1 MDARNLSDRYE
12 VEEPLG
18 HGGMADVVAATDTR
32 LGRRVAIK
40 VLREDLAR
48 DPAFVRRFESE
59 ALAAARLNHP
69 GIVSVFDVGEE
80 QPDAR
85 GGLPRPFIVMEKV
98 TGSTLRT
105 VLDAEG
111 QLPPTRAVSIAA
123 DVLNALAYSH
133 EQGVVHNDIKPG
145 NIMISAD
152 GSVRIMDFGI
162 AQALND
168 ISITVSQP
176 DHVLGTAKYM
186 APELATGE
194 RAEPPSDVYALGCVL
209 FEMLAGRP
217 PFQGDSA
224 ALVNQHLHV
233 APPRVS
239 ASAPSVPPALEEL
252 IDRALAKHPADR
264 PGSAR
269 ELEISLRGLLND
281 LKGPRPTTTVTGST
295 APAGASAAWGAGA
308 AAPAAEEKA
317 FGGFRPLEVDDAD
330 SAPREEQP
338 PAFRPLEDPP
348 GHPHRGSEQQPQ
360 APAVPDAAPDGQAPG
375 ADAPD
380 GDAGQVRRIDHR
392 QDTPADAAETTRA
405 HEAPSASRS
414 EGAAAPDDDPYA
426 PWQPGNDIP
435 GFAGD
440 EPAPTAPPIGS
451 TTDVSGS
458 TTGSQPA
465 DSDAIRMADTSR
477 MHEGGRG
484 AGDDRDAT
492 GPQPLASDDA
502 QDPHD
507 ARTSRVAAA
516 GAGATAAAGAAA
528 TGASEGPDGPEGDDP
543 DSPPTRAVNTGSG
556 TTVSGTTRL
565 GETGGNP
572 TTSDATGP
580 VTGRFSRRA
589 RREGVPWWAWPVAGL
604 ALVGVA
610 AGVAAGIDNWSNE
623 RGSVSVPDVRGK
635 SQQEAE
641 EILKDADLE
650 VRIEG
655 RVDEAPLG
663 TVLEQTPGP
672 DTAVERGSAVTL
684 VVASTENS
692 PAPSGSSGDPSSSE
706 SSSSD
711 QSPSDSSGGESSRE
725 ESSGGNESSDAGP
738 STSQTPDPTTSGP
751 GGVPVPPPSTPELP
765 PTDGGQ
771 PTTEPGPDPTTT
783 TEPGP
788 TTTEPDPTTTEPD
801 PTTSEPDPTTSE
813 PDPTTSEPDP
823 TTTEPDPTTS
833 EPDPTTTE
841 PDPTTTEP
849 DPTTT
854 EPDPTTSEPDP
865 TTSEPD
871 PTTSEPDPTT
881 SEPDP
886 TTSEPDPTTS
896 EPDPTTSEPD
906 PTTSE
911 PDPTTS
917 EPTTSE
923 PDPSTSEPDPTERS
937 ADPSPSTEP
946 TPTGDPSSPGPTSP
960 EPTSPEPTSPSR
972 S

>member
-40 VLREDLAR
+40 ILREDLAR

-105 VLDAEG
+105 VLDTEG
-111 QLPPTRAVSIAA
+111 KLPPTRAVTIAA

-145 NIMISAD
+145 NIMVSAD

-281 LKGPRPTTTVTGST
+281 LKGPRSTTTVTGSA
-295 APAGASAAWGAGA
+295 APAGASSAWGAGA

-317 FGGFRPLEVDDAD
+317 FGGFRPLEMDAAD
-330 SAPREEQP
+330 SAPREEQA
-338 PAFRPLEDPP
+338 PAFRPLED
-348 GHPHRGSEQQPQ
+348 
-360 APAVPDAAPDGQAPG
+360 
-375 ADAPD
+375 
-380 GDAGQVRRIDHR
+380 
-392 QDTPADAAETTRA
+392 TPADAAATTRA
-405 HEAPSASRS
+405 HEAPSASPS
-414 EGAAAPDDDPYA
+414 EGAAAPDDDPYT
-426 PWQPGNDIP
+426 PWQPGDDVP

-477 MHEGGRG
+477 MHEGGQG

-507 ARTSRVAAA
+507 ARTSRVAVA

-528 TGASEGPDGPEGDDP
+528 SGASEGPDGSGGDHS
-543 DSPPTRAVNTGSG
+543 DSPPTRAVSTASG

-572 TTSDATGP
+572 TASDATGP
-580 VTGRFSRRA
+580 ITGRFSRRA

-610 AGVAAGIDNWSNE
+610 AGVAAGIDTWSNE

-641 EILKDADLE
+641 EILEDADLE

-711 QSPSDSSGGESSRE
+711 QSPSDSSSEESSSE

-783 TEPGP
+783 EDPRP

-801 PTTSEPDPTTSE
+801 PTTTDPDPTTTEPDPTTTEPDPTTTE

-841 PDPTTTEP
+841 PDPTTSEPDPTTSDPDPTTTEPDPTTTEP

-865 TTSEPD
+865 TT
-871 PTTSEPDPTT
+871 T
-881 SEPDP
+881 
-886 TTSEPDPTTS
+886 
-896 EPDPTTSEPD
+896 
-906 PTTSE
+906 E

-923 PDPSTSEPDPTERS
+923 PDPSTSEPTTSEPDPSPSEPDPTERS

-946 TPTGDPSSPGPTSP
+946 TPTGDPSPPSPTSP

>member
-1 MDARNLSDRYE
+1 MDARKLSDRYD

-32 LGRRVAIK
+32 LGRRVAVKI
-40 VLREDLAR
+40 LREDLAR

-69 GIVSVFDVGEE
+69 GIVSVFDVGED
-80 QPDAR
+80 QPDTR

-98 TGSTLRT
+98 AGSTLRT
-105 VLDAEG
+105 VLDTEG

-145 NIMISAD
+145 NIMITED
-152 GSVRIMDFGI
+152 GSVKIMDFGI

-168 ISITVSQP
+168 MTITVAQP

-186 APELATGE
+186 APELAHGE

-209 FEMLAGRP
+209 FEMLVGRP

-239 ASAPSVPPALEEL
+239 SAAPSVPPALEEL
-252 IDRALAKHPADR
+252 IDQALAKHPADR

-269 ELEISLRGLLND
+269 EMEISLRGLLGD
-281 LKGPRPTTTVTGST
+281 LEGPRPSTTITGST
-295 APAGASAAWGAGA
+295 SGSGASSAWGAAGA
-308 AAPAAEEKA
+308 AGAGGSST
-317 FGGFRPLEVDDAD
+317 FGGFRPLSVDGPAPTPETERPGGFRTLDEQPPRAHGAPTGRDDDPQDTERRPADETGPHETAPHGDSRPALSTGDDAD
-330 SAPREEQP
+330 
-338 PAFRPLEDPP
+338 PA
-348 GHPHRGSEQQPQ
+348 
-360 APAVPDAAPDGQAPG
+360 DGQAP
-375 ADAPD
+375 
-380 GDAGQVRRIDHR
+380 VRRIDHR
-392 QDTPADAAETTRA
+392 EESTSAETTRVTA
-405 HEAPSASRS
+405 TGSGSAAGR
-414 EGAAAPDDDPYA
+414 DDDPYA
-426 PWQPGNDIP
+426 PWQPGDDVP
-435 GFAGD
+435 SFAGD
-440 EPAPTAPPIGS
+440 DPVPPAPPIGS
-451 TTDVSGS
+451 ETDVSGS
-458 TTGSQPA
+458 TTGSLPA

-477 MHEGGRG
+477 MRAAEHRTPDEGATADTRG
-484 AGDDRDAT
+484 EDGDD
-492 GPQPLASDDA
+492 
-502 QDPHD
+502 H
-507 ARTSRVAAA
+507 TSRVAVA
-516 GAGATAAAGAAA
+516 GAGATAAGATAAGAATA
-528 TGASEGPDGPEGDDP
+528 DPRSTEAS
-543 DSPPTRAVNTGSG
+543 DSPPTRAVSTDTG
-556 TTVSGTTRL
+556 TAISGTTRL

-572 TTSDATGP
+572 TASDATGP

-589 RREGVPWWAWPVAGL
+589 RREGVPWWAWPLAGL

-610 AGVAAGIDNWSNE
+610 AGVAAGINNWADE

-641 EILKDADLE
+641 EILEEAGLE

-655 RVDEAPLG
+655 RVDDAPLG

-672 DTAVERGSAVTL
+672 DTAVDHGSAVTL

-692 PAPSGSSGDPSSSE
+692 PAPSGSSDDPSSSE
-706 SSSSD
+706 E
-711 QSPSDSSGGESSRE
+711 SPSESSEGESSSGASDS
-725 ESSGGNESSDAGP
+725 ESSSGTGDDGP
-738 STSQTPDPTTSGP
+738 SSSEAPDPTTSAP
-751 GGVPVPPPSTPELP
+751 GGVPVPTPSTSQAP
-765 PTDGGQ
+765 PTDEGE
-771 PTTEPGPDPTTT
+771 PTTDPGPDPTTTQPDPTT

-788 TTTEPDPTTTEPD
+788 TTTEPGPTTTEPDPTTSEPDPTTTEPNPTTTEPDPTTSEPDPTTTEPD

-841 PDPTTTEP
+841 PDPTT
-849 DPTTT
+849 
-854 EPDPTTSEPDP
+854 SEPDP

-881 SEPDP
+881 AEP

-896 EPDPTTSEPD
+896 D
-906 PTTSE
+906 
-911 PDPTTS
+911 
-917 EPTTSE
+917 
-923 PDPSTSEPDPTERS
+923 PDPSEGFV
-937 ADPSPSTEP
+937 APSPTTAEP
-946 TPTGDPSSPGPTSP
+946 TPSDDPSEPSSSETPP
-960 EPTSPEPTSPSR
+960 EPTSRPGK
-972 S
+972 

>member
-105 VLDAEG
+105 ILDTEG
-111 QLPPTRAVSIAA
+111 KLPPTRAVSIAA

-145 NIMISAD
+145 NIMISTD

-281 LKGPRPTTTVTGST
+281 LKGPRPTTTITGST
-295 APAGASAAWGAGA
+295 APAGASSAWGAGA

-338 PAFRPLEDPP
+338 PAFRPLED
-348 GHPHRGSEQQPQ
+348 
-360 APAVPDAAPDGQAPG
+360 
-375 ADAPD
+375 
-380 GDAGQVRRIDHR
+380 
-392 QDTPADAAETTRA
+392 TPADAAETTRA
-405 HEAPSASRS
+405 REAPSAPRS

-426 PWQPGNDIP
+426 PWQPGDDIP

-477 MHEGGRG
+477 MHQGGQG

-502 QDPHD
+502 QDPHE

-516 GAGATAAAGAAA
+516 GAGATAAAVAAA
-528 TGASEGPDGPEGDDP
+528 TGASDEPEGDHS
-543 DSPPTRAVNTGSG
+543 DSPPTRAVSTHSG

-572 TTSDATGP
+572 TASDATGP
-580 VTGRFSRRA
+580 ITGRFSRRA

-610 AGVAAGIDNWSNE
+610 AGVAAAIDNWSNE

-641 EILKDADLE
+641 EILEDADLE

-706 SSSSD
+706 SSSESSGSD
-711 QSPSDSSGGESSRE
+711 QSPSDSSGGESSSE
-725 ESSGGNESSDAGP
+725 ESPGGNESSDAGP

-783 TEPGP
+783 EDPGP

-801 PTTSEPDPTTSE
+801 PTTT
-813 PDPTTSEPDP
+813 EPDP
-823 TTTEPDPTTS
+823 TTTEPDPTTTEPDPTTT

-911 PDPTTS
+911 PDP
-917 EPTTSE
+917 
-923 PDPSTSEPDPTERS
+923 STSEPDPTERS

-946 TPTGDPSSPGPTSP
+946 TPTGDPSSPSPTSP

>member
-40 VLREDLAR
+40 ILREDLAR

-105 VLDAEG
+105 VLDTEG
-111 QLPPTRAVSIAA
+111 KLPPTRAVTIAA

-295 APAGASAAWGAGA
+295 APAGASSAWGAGA

-330 SAPREEQP
+330 SAPREEQAP
-338 PAFRPLEDPP
+338 PFRPLEDPP

-380 GDAGQVRRIDHR
+380 GDAGQVRRIDHG

-426 PWQPGNDIP
+426 PWQPGDDIP

-528 TGASEGPDGPEGDDP
+528 TGASEGPDGSEGDHS
-543 DSPPTRAVNTGSG
+543 DSPPTRAVSTASG

-565 GETGGNP
+565 GETGGTP
-572 TTSDATGP
+572 TASHATGP

-641 EILKDADLE
+641 EILDDADLE

-711 QSPSDSSGGESSRE
+711 QSPSDSSSE
-725 ESSGGNESSDAGP
+725 ESSSGNESSDARP

-751 GGVPVPPPSTPELP
+751 GGVPVPPTSTPELP

-783 TEPGP
+783 
-788 TTTEPDPTTTEPD
+788 EPDPTTTEPD
-801 PTTSEPDPTTSE
+801 PTTT
-813 PDPTTSEPDP
+813 
-823 TTTEPDPTTS
+823 

-865 TTSEPD
+865 TTTEPI
-871 PTTSEPDPTT
+871 TT
-881 SEPDP
+881 
-886 TTSEPDPTTS
+886 
-896 EPDPTTSEPD
+896 
-906 PTTSE
+906 E

-923 PDPSTSEPDPTERS
+923 PDPS
-937 ADPSPSTEP
+937 PSTEP
-946 TPTGDPSSPGPTSP
+946 TPTGDPSSPSPTSP